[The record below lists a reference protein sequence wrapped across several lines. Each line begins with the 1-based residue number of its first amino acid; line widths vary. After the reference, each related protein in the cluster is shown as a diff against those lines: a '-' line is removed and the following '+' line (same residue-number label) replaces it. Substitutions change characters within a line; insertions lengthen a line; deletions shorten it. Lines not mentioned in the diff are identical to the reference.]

1 MAYLYGASIQGIQGF
16 IFETN
21 KLKEIVGAS
30 DIIEGICS
38 LEFLNKFCRDDTCIK
53 IDVNNVLRNAGGNIR
68 IKFDDETTAKK
79 FTREFPKM
87 IMQGAYGIVISQAII
102 TYNDDDNNYLDKVDE
117 LEQKLKAARNK
128 MNYPL
133 DAKLALVK
141 QAPRTGKPAF
151 EKKVKEFYDKASWQK
166 LGSDASGWLEMLLDK
181 MGQKGRK
188 YSNNFTR
195 DMNEMS
201 NNKNKIAIIHADGNK
216 MGLMLQ
222 KMKKSLVS
230 TSTKDIQNAYKD
242 LSSQI
247 VSATN
252 SAVQQAFEEI
262 FEEEINT
269 SLTDSAF
276 KIPFRPTI
284 IGGDDVTVICNADK
298 ALSFT
303 KRYLEL
309 FEKNTKDELSKLVK
323 NYSLDD
329 FKKGLTACA
338 GIAYCNE
345 KFPFHYAVDVAEAL
359 CVRAKEASK
368 REASCLL
375 FHNIQGSAFINFD
388 QYISNELIIDNEK
401 TATHLVYGP
410 YYIRKKDNR
419 KPLLS
424 DFLKAYD
431 ALTHESFP
439 TARLREWLSQLHHS
453 PELAQHYLDR
463 LDFIARED
471 SNIDTVVISETLEK
485 LGNLSLTS
493 LISNGRT
500 PIHDILQLTS
510 VQGGK

>member
-38 LEFLNKFCRDDTCIK
+38 LEFLNKFCRDDTCIIIVAK
-53 IDVNNVLRNAGGNIR
+53 DILRNAGGNIR
-68 IKFDDETTAKK
+68 INFNDENTVKK
-79 FTREFPKM
+79 FTREFPKI
-87 IMQGAYGIVISQAII
+87 IMQEAYGIVISQAIV
-102 TYNDDDNNYLDKVDE
+102 TYDDNNNYLDKVDE

-133 DAKLALVK
+133 DAKLALIK

-151 EKKVKEFYDKASWQK
+151 EKQDKAFYDKASWQK

-195 DMNEMS
+195 DMSEMS
-201 NNKNKIAIIHADGNK
+201 NNKNKIAIIHADGNS

-222 KMKKSLVS
+222 EMKKSLVS
-230 TSTKDIQNAYKD
+230 TPTKEIQDAYKE

-247 VSATN
+247 VKATN

-262 FEEEINT
+262 FEEDINS
-269 SLTDSAF
+269 SLVDNMF
-276 KIPFRPTI
+276 KIPFRPAI
-284 IGGDDVTVICNADK
+284 IGGDDVTVICNANK

-309 FEKNTKDELSKLVK
+309 FEEKTKNNFATLVK
-323 NYSLDD
+323 SYKLTKFSN
-329 FKKGLTACA
+329 GLTACA

-359 CVRAKEASK
+359 CDRAKEASGRK
-368 REASCLL
+368 ASCLL
-375 FHNIQGSAFINFD
+375 FHNIQGSAFTSFD
-388 QYISNELIIDNEK
+388 QYISNELIIDNKK

-410 YYIRKKDNR
+410 YYIKEENNR
-419 KPLLS
+419 KPQLS
-424 DFLKAYD
+424 DFLEAYEI
-431 ALTHESFP
+431 LTHENFP
-439 TARLREWLSQLHHS
+439 TAKLREWLSQLHYS
-453 PELAQHYLDR
+453 PQLAQNYLNR

-471 SNIDTVVISETLEK
+471 SNIDTVAINETLEK
-485 LGNLSLTS
+485 LGNLNLTS
-493 LISNGRT
+493 LIANGRT
-500 PIHDILQLTS
+500 PIHDILQLKS